1 MKIKLTER
9 QFKKLILKE
18 DYVKCGGEWKPV
30 CAKNT
35 QNGDTVV
42 YTNEC
47 VAETSASEVLYVF
60 DDNQKDMVKEG
71 DFCSASIDVEKSV
84 AIDNFIENIIEQL
97 MEFQTKITKGKD
109 ELCEF
114 LENICYGIEGGG
126 ESVKK
131 QTKSTVDCANSETD
145 VLGSYIIRK
154 GCYNDFVG
162 EVQSM
167 LVKMG
172 YYIGKFGPK
181 KDGIDSKY
189 GKFTMNGIRSFQKEN
204 GLNAN
209 GITDKNTYTK
219 LKEKYNESQ
228 KETTNTKDVNKT

>member
-9 QFKKLILKE
+9 QFNKLILKE
-18 DYVKCGGEWKPV
+18 DYYKCGGEWKPV

-47 VAETSASEVLYVF
+47 VAETSASGVLYVF
-60 DDNQKDMVKEG
+60 DGNQKDMVKEG
-71 DFCSASIDVEKSV
+71 DFCSPSIDVEKSV
-84 AIDNFIENIIEQL
+84 VIDDFVENIIEQL
-97 MEFQTKITKGKD
+97 REFQTKITKGKD

-145 VLGSYIIRK
+145 VLDSYIIRK

-167 LVKMG
+167 LVGLG
-172 YYIGKFGPK
+172 YDIGDFGPK
-181 KDGIDSKY
+181 KDGNDSKY
-189 GKFTMNGIRSFQKEN
+189 GKYTMNGIRKFQKEN
-204 GLNAN
+204 GLKED
-209 GITDKNTYTK
+209 GITEKNTYKK
-219 LKEKYNESQ
+219 LKEVWE
-228 KETTNTKDVNKT
+228 ELRNKKGS